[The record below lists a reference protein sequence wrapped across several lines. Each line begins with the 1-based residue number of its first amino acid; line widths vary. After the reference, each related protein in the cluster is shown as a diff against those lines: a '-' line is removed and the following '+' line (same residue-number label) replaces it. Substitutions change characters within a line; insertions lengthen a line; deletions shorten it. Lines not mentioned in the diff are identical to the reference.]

1 MTDVSLKSL
10 GTADRSWRGK
20 LRACRII
27 CNSAKPQQ
35 VQHNDAAG
43 DPARYK
49 CLPQFLGRGQ
59 VVSISVFFGQRAAF
73 LSAVESTPD
82 LLKTRGPFVT

>member
-10 GTADRSWRGK
+10 GTADRRWRGK

-35 VQHNDAAG
+35 VQHNDAAC

-49 CLPQFLGRGQ
+49 CLPQFLSRGQ
-59 VVSISVFFGQRAAF
+59 VASISVFFGH
-73 LSAVESTPD
+73 
-82 LLKTRGPFVT
+82 LKLNSFIRFNRVSWPN